1 MASEQ
6 EVGNIVYTVQ
16 IDVAKLISEQ
26 QKVNDRL
33 DKMNSQFE
41 KTGKTVDNTSKSFAS
56 LTKIAG
62 ALTAA
67 LSVSAVAQY
76 ADAWTSLNNKLANSV
91 RAGESLVGVTERV
104 FNITQATRSSLDA
117 TASLY
122 ARLERATRE
131 YGTSAGDLAKL
142 TTIINQGFVVSGATA
157 QEAENAIIQL
167 SQGLASGALRG
178 EEFNSVNEQ
187 GNRLIVALADSLG
200 VTTGEMRSLAAQG
213 KLTTD
218 VVVNGLLSQGN
229 KIGSE
234 FAQTTTTISQALQV
248 AGNNITKFF
257 GESSSVKTGVSIFN
271 DVVITLSQNIDVLS
285 GALTIAAGVMG
296 SRYVGALY
304 LATKAKVTD
313 AAATINQQVQEYKA
327 AKAVMA
333 SAQAEIANAQA
344 IKASEQAKARALATQ
359 SAVNRQLGLNVSY
372 QQEYAVIQSKIIAA
386 DNAEAAAKTRL
397 AAATTQASVATRTYA
412 SAVSLAKG
420 ALGLVGGPAGA
431 AMLAGAAIFYYYQQA
446 QQAKQ
451 ESIAFADSLDAV
463 ISKMKE
469 MNSTQLGA
477 EIAKAEISIINQKDA
492 IVDLQ
497 AEMDNLQQKKAFI
510 EQAANIRGAESVA
523 EDYASIQRDIDIQ
536 AGKVDAAETKLSQT
550 ISKTGILRAQL
561 NGTLQSGIE
570 LLKRDGEEAGIAAG
584 MMNHLGNSLDFASRA
599 KDKFNSSSIQIPVSK
614 EADKFNSQLEQQNE
628 LLSITDKRLRAV
640 TKARMEAESRGGN
653 VNQVNT
659 AGELAGKQY
668 DLEKA
673 ESERGQTTKNTAK
686 AESQA
691 EQAEKKRVKT
701 LQALSNEIEVAA
713 LKSKGLNREA
723 AQLAAVQE
731 LGTGATQAQIQ
742 QAKQQAGQIFDIQ
755 QQAADKKAAIDADSA
770 AKAKQQR
777 DLDNAQLDRQ
787 LKAGDVTFEQS
798 QQRRAQIAADYSKAI
813 ADTNAKKAVSP
824 EAANRAQVDPVTEL
838 ANQNAEKLALM
849 QTYYQQE
856 QAALVAA
863 RAANKLTDDQYQQAK
878 LATDAQYL
886 ALMNAQNAQYEKQR
900 TDALWSILSQQG
912 LGYDM
917 LTNAVDA
924 FAGNASNALTGL
936 LTGTMSAQDAL
947 RSLGNTIL
955 NTVVNSLVQVG
966 VEALKNFIITQTLGA
981 AAQAANATAAIAGAS
996 AALAAWTPAAIA
1008 ASIATGGVASGT
1020 GLTAYQSAQTAGL
1033 AMSVMGA
1040 RKNGGPVSAGS
1051 MYRVGEGGAPELLQ
1065 SGGKNYMIPGDGGK
1079 VISNADLQTGGSG
1092 GVIVYN
1098 NIQNYTSATVDSQ
1111 ATVND
1116 DGSVN
1121 IQTIVADISNGGPIS
1136 QSISRYHQAPR
1147 RAIQ

>member
-16 IDVAKLISEQ
+16 MDVAKLISEQ

-313 AAATINQQVQEYKA
+313 AAATVNQQVQEYKA

-333 SAQAEIANAQA
+333 SAQSEIANAQA

-372 QQEYAVIQSKIIAA
+372 QQEYAAIQSKIIAA

-701 LQALSNEIEVAA
+701 LQDLSNEIEVAA

-731 LGTGATQAQIQ
+731 LGAGATQAQIQ
-742 QAKQQAGQIFDIQ
+742 AAKQQAGQIFDIQ

-813 ADTNAKKAVSP
+813 ANASSQAVVTP
-824 EAANRAQVDPVTEL
+824 QQQLAGQVDPVQQL
-838 ANQNAEKLALM
+838 ANENAQKLALIKEYTA
-849 QTYYQQE
+849 QRVITEE
-856 QAALVAA
+856 QG
-863 RAANKLTDDQYQQAK
+863 
-878 LATDAQYL
+878 L
-886 ALMNAQNAQYEKQR
+886 ALMNAANTEYEAQR
-900 TDALWSILSQQG
+900 TAAQWQLLSQQG

-917 LTNAVDA
+917 LTSAVDA
-924 FAGNASNALTGL
+924 FAGNASNAITGL
-936 LTGTMSAQDAL
+936 LTGTMSVSDAM
-947 RSLGNTIL
+947 RSLGSTIL
-955 NTVVNSLVQVG
+955 NSVINSLVQVG
-966 VEALKNFIITQTLGA
+966 VEALKNFIVGQTMGTAATAASVGQAAVVASAWAPAAAMTSLATLGA
-981 AAQAANATAAIAGAS
+981 NSVPAAAAITSTVGLS
-996 AALAAWTPAAIA
+996 SGLALA
-1008 ASIATGGVASGT
+1008 G
-1020 GLTAYQSAQTAGL
+1020 
-1033 AMSVMGA
+1033 M

-1079 VISNADLQTGGSG
+1079 VISNADLQTGGG
-1092 GVIVYN
+1092 G
-1098 NIQNYTSATVDSQ
+1098 NIQVSVVFNDYTSGSHSYDAQTSQDGNNLTIQAFVMDMDNKGPMHSAITRNTTATSR
-1111 ATVND
+1111 AT
-1116 DGSVN
+1116 
-1121 IQTIVADISNGGPIS
+1121 GG
-1136 QSISRYHQAPR
+1136 
-1147 RAIQ
+1147 

>member
-16 IDVAKLISEQ
+16 LDVAKLISEQ

-91 RAGESLVGVTERV
+91 RAGESLVVVTERV

-271 DVVITLSQNIDVLS
+271 DVVITLGQNIDVLS

-313 AAATINQQVQEYKA
+313 AAATVNQQVQEYKA

-372 QQEYAVIQSKIIAA
+372 QQEYAAIQSKIIAA

-510 EQAANIRGAESVA
+510 EQAANIRGAEAVA
-523 EDYASIQRDIDIQ
+523 EDYASVQRDIDIQ

-628 LLSITDKRLRAV
+628 LLSITDKRLRTV

-653 VNQVNT
+653 ANQVNT

-701 LQALSNEIEVAA
+701 LQDLSNEIEVAA

-731 LGTGATQAQIQ
+731 LGAGATQAQIQ

-813 ADTNAKKAVSP
+813 ADASSQAVVTP
-824 EAANRAQVDPVTEL
+824 QQQLAGQVDPVQQL
-838 ANQNAEKLALM
+838 ANENAQKLALIKEYTA
-849 QTYYQQE
+849 QRVITEE
-856 QAALVAA
+856 QG
-863 RAANKLTDDQYQQAK
+863 
-878 LATDAQYL
+878 L
-886 ALMNAQNAQYEKQR
+886 ALMNAANTEYEAQR
-900 TDALWSILSQQG
+900 TAAQWQLLSQQG

-917 LTNAVDA
+917 LTSAVDA
-924 FAGNASNALTGL
+924 FAGNASNAITGL
-936 LTGTMSAQDAL
+936 LTGTMSVSDAM
-947 RSLGNTIL
+947 RSLGSTIL
-955 NTVVNSLVQVG
+955 NSVINSLVQVG
-966 VEALKNFIITQTLGA
+966 VEALKNFIIGQTMGTAATAASVGQAAVVASAWAPAAAMTSLATLGA
-981 AAQAANATAAIAGAS
+981 NSVPAAAAITSTVGLS
-996 AALAAWTPAAIA
+996 SGLALA
-1008 ASIATGGVASGT
+1008 G
-1020 GLTAYQSAQTAGL
+1020 
-1033 AMSVMGA
+1033 M

>member
-16 IDVAKLISEQ
+16 MDVAKLISEQ

-91 RAGESLVGVTERV
+91 RAGESLVVVTERV

-271 DVVITLSQNIDVLS
+271 DVVITLGQNIDVLS

-313 AAATINQQVQEYKA
+313 AAATVNQQVQEYKA

-372 QQEYAVIQSKIIAA
+372 QQEYAAIQSKIIAA

-492 IVDLQ
+492 IVELQ

-510 EQAANIRGAESVA
+510 EQAANIRGAEAVA
-523 EDYASIQRDIDIQ
+523 EDYASVQRDIDIQ

-628 LLSITDKRLRAV
+628 LLSITDKRLRTV

-653 VNQVNT
+653 ANQVNT

-701 LQALSNEIEVAA
+701 LQDLSNEIEVAA

-731 LGTGATQAQIQ
+731 LGAGATQAQIQ

-755 QQAADKKAAIDADSA
+755 QQTADKKAAIDADSA

-813 ADTNAKKAVSP
+813 ADASSQAVVTP
-824 EAANRAQVDPVTEL
+824 QQQLAGQVDPVQQL
-838 ANQNAEKLALM
+838 ANENAQKLALIKEYTA
-849 QTYYQQE
+849 QRVITEE
-856 QAALVAA
+856 QG
-863 RAANKLTDDQYQQAK
+863 
-878 LATDAQYL
+878 L
-886 ALMNAQNAQYEKQR
+886 ALMNAANTEYEAQR
-900 TDALWSILSQQG
+900 TAAQWQLLSQQG

-917 LTNAVDA
+917 LTSAVDA
-924 FAGNASNALTGL
+924 FAGNASNAITGL
-936 LTGTMSAQDAL
+936 LTGTMSVSDAM
-947 RSLGNTIL
+947 RSLGSTIL
-955 NTVVNSLVQVG
+955 NSVINSLVQVG
-966 VEALKNFIITQTLGA
+966 VEALKNFIIGQTMGTAATAASVGQAAVVASAWAPAAAMTSLATLGA
-981 AAQAANATAAIAGAS
+981 NSVPAAAAITSTVGLS
-996 AALAAWTPAAIA
+996 SGLALA
-1008 ASIATGGVASGT
+1008 G
-1020 GLTAYQSAQTAGL
+1020 
-1033 AMSVMGA
+1033 M

>member
-16 IDVAKLISEQ
+16 LDVAKLISEQ

-131 YGTSAGDLAKL
+131 YGTSAGDLSKL

-271 DVVITLSQNIDVLS
+271 DVVITLGQNIDVLS

-313 AAATINQQVQEYKA
+313 AAATVNQQVQEYKA

-372 QQEYAVIQSKIIAA
+372 QQEYAAIQSKIIAA

-510 EQAANIRGAESVA
+510 EQAANIRGAEAVA
-523 EDYASIQRDIDIQ
+523 EDYASVQRDIDIQ

-628 LLSITDKRLRAV
+628 LLSITDKRLRTV

-653 VNQVNT
+653 ANQVNT

-701 LQALSNEIEVAA
+701 LQDLSNEIEVAA

-731 LGTGATQAQIQ
+731 LGAGATQAQIQ

-813 ADTNAKKAVSP
+813 ADASSQAVVTP
-824 EAANRAQVDPVTEL
+824 QQQLAGQVDPVQLL
-838 ANQNAEKLALM
+838 ANENAQKLALIKEYTA
-849 QTYYQQE
+849 QRVITEE
-856 QAALVAA
+856 QG
-863 RAANKLTDDQYQQAK
+863 
-878 LATDAQYL
+878 L
-886 ALMNAQNAQYEKQR
+886 ALMNAANTEYEAQR
-900 TDALWSILSQQG
+900 TAAQWQLLSQQG

-917 LTNAVDA
+917 LTSAVDA
-924 FAGNASNALTGL
+924 FAGNASNAITGL
-936 LTGTMSAQDAL
+936 LTGTMSVSDAM
-947 RSLGNTIL
+947 RSLGSTIL
-955 NTVVNSLVQVG
+955 NSVINSLVQVG
-966 VEALKNFIITQTLGA
+966 VEALKNFIIGQTMGTAATAASVGQAAVVASAWAPAAAMTSLATLGA
-981 AAQAANATAAIAGAS
+981 NSVPAAAAITSTVGLS
-996 AALAAWTPAAIA
+996 SGLALA
-1008 ASIATGGVASGT
+1008 G
-1020 GLTAYQSAQTAGL
+1020 
-1033 AMSVMGA
+1033 M